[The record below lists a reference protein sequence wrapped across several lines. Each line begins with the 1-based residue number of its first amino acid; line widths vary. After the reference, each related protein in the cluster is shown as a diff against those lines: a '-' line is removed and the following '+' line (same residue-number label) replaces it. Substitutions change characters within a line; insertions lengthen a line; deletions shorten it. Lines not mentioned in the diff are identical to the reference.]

1 MTALTRLLLL
11 QPLIVAS
18 NSALDLNFTS
28 MYQIGALEVC
38 LTCTWLIIRTQRE
51 LKNAP
56 LVGGFWAA
64 VASVWYL
71 KYFCKSYIYFS
82 QCDIVSICSDSPAS
96 PTGDRWETE
105 NAEHLNI
112 NKLFLLLAILPPHK
126 YSGLILTKYLQQ
138 AELRQTRIWMM
149 EDWVTAETGG
159 YEVSWEIWDRVH
171 IKVRFYWH
179 IA

>member
-18 NSALDLNFTS
+18 NSVLDLNFTS

-71 KYFCKSYIYFS
+71 KYFSKSYIYFS
-82 QCDIVSICSDSPAS
+82 QFVISSVFVPTVLPRPLETDGRLRMLSISISTNYFSSSPSFLHTNIPVSFL
-96 PTGDRWETE
+96 
-105 NAEHLNI
+105 LNI
-112 NKLFLLLAILPPHK
+112 SSRPSWDKLGYEWWRIEW
-126 YSGLILTKYLQQ
+126 Q
-138 AELRQTRIWMM
+138 LRQEDTRFR
-149 EDWVTAETGG
+149 EKFGTDCT
-159 YEVSWEIWDRVH
+159 
-171 IKVRFYWH
+171 
-179 IA
+179 